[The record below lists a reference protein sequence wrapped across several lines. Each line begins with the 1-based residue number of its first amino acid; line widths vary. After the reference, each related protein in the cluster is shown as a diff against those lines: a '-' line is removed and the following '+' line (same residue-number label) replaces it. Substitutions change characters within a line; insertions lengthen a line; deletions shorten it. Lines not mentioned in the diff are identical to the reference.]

1 MATNLQSTDS
11 PFLISKVNL
20 LTNSWQALQLLEFL
34 VKNGSEQVIDDARSH
49 ISTIKMLRQFHF
61 IDMNGKDQ
69 GVNVR
74 NRAKE
79 LGELLSDVDRI
90 RAERKKARATKNKYG
105 GIEGSGGIGGAFSGG
120 YGGNSAGGRSSRY
133 GGFGSDSAEYGG
145 YGGGDAVYGDGG
157 GFGGSSSRYDEE
169 HGGGYGGSRGD
180 NRQKFEEYDEFD
192 EGAAPKPNRQ
202 STQTSSTT
210 RHTQSSGMAPK
221 STTAS
226 PPKKTVAA
234 PAVDLLFG
242 DDPPTVSSHNGN
254 QKAASSKNP
263 LDDFDD
269 FVAPSATKTA
279 PDDDD
284 DFDDFQAAPA
294 PAPSNTS
301 SNFSSNFSSLL
312 SGPPAPTT
320 SSLGTISST
329 ATTFAAPQPRSSQQ
343 AANITGL
350 VGMTTPNIQKSAYN
364 PPPINNTASPL
375 ASLSLSLTPAPA
387 MNTSYQP
394 TQPNYYT
401 SIPSVTGSSA
411 MMSPQS
417 TGGILSPTTAQKPT
431 ATTKKSANDAFGSI
445 WATAAAS
452 GIKKPSSAGAK
463 AMTPVNTTSMAEMA
477 KSKAQSGLW
486 GTSGTS
492 TGNNAFG
499 SFGGSSSNQQKKT
512 GGDLDDLLG

>member
-1 MATNLQSTDS
+1 MSDEL
-11 PFLISKVNL
+11 
-20 LTNSWQALQLLEFL
+20 QALQLLEFL

-49 ISTIKMLRQFHF
+49 VSTIKMLRQFHF

-105 GIEGSGGIGGAFSGG
+105 GVEGGGGFGGGFSSGLGGGSGA
-120 YGGNSAGGRSSRY
+120 NRSSRY

-145 YGGGDAVYGDGG
+145 YGSDQVYGDGG
-157 GFGGSSSRYDEE
+157 GFGGSSTRYGDEHVGGFGGS
-169 HGGGYGGSRGD
+169 HGGD
-180 NRQKFEEYDEFD
+180 NKQKYEEYDEYD
-192 EGAAPKPNRQ
+192 EGAPK
-202 STQTSSTT
+202 TQASSTA
-210 RHTQSSGMAPK
+210 RRSQSSA
-221 STTAS
+221 TAS
-226 PPKKTVAA
+226 TKANVTAPPPKKTQPA

-242 DDPPTVSSHNGN
+242 DEPAPVSSSNG
-254 QKAASSKNP
+254 KASAKNP
-263 LDDFDD
+263 LGDF
-269 FVAPSATKTA
+269 
-279 PDDDD
+279 DDDD

-294 PAPSNTS
+294 PPSTNTS
-301 SNFSSNFSSLL
+301 SNFSALL
-312 SGPPAPTT
+312 SGPPAPAT
-320 SSLGTISST
+320 STISST

-364 PPPINNTASPL
+364 PPPINNNTSSL
-375 ASLSLSLTPAPA
+375 AFLSLTPTPAPA
-387 MNTSYQP
+387 TNTAYQP
-394 TQPNYYT
+394 SQPNYFT
-401 SIPSVTGSSA
+401 SIPAIPSNSSSI
-411 MMSPQS
+411 MSPQS
-417 TGGILSPTTAQKPT
+417 TGGILSPTTAPKPAPT
-431 ATTKKSANDAFGSI
+431 AAKSANDAFGSI

-463 AMTPVNTTSMAEMA
+463 AVTPVQTASMADLA

-486 GTSGTS
+486 GTPGTS
-492 TGNNAFG
+492 TGHNSFG
-499 SFGGSSSNQQKKT
+499 SFGGGMSGSTSTQQKKT